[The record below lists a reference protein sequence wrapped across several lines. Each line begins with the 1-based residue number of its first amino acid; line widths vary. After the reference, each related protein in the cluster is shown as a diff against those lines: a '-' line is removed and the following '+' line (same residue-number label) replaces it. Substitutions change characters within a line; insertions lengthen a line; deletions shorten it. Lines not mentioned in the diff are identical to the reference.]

1 MPVYQVHLARSF
13 IIEVE
18 AKSANHA
25 ARFSELFLGYLDE
38 SKENDGKKFK
48 FKIKDIEMT
57 VNDAMEVQ
65 VFQKT

>member
-1 MPVYQVHLARSF
+1 
-13 IIEVE
+13 
-18 AKSANHA
+18 
-25 ARFSELFLGYLDE
+25 LDE
-38 SKENDGKKFK
+38 SKENDRKKFK